1 MSFADLAHAAATT
14 ADPIEPGSA
23 GILAIKGSPMGVT
36 ELALKAGVERTTVW
50 RASKGQAIS
59 VHSARKLASALGCGA
74 HAFKLQK
81 PKRKS

>member
-1 MSFADLAHAAATT
+1 MSFADLALAAAKT

-23 GILAIKGSPMGVT
+23 GILAINGTRMGAK
-36 ELALKAGVERTTVW
+36 ELSIKAGVERTTVW

-59 VHSARKLASALGCGA
+59 IHSARKLASALGCGV